1 MDSTRH
7 LCYTRVMD
15 AIYLDYNATTPL
27 DPAVSEALRPY
38 LAPGLAGRFGNPSSA
53 HERGHAAHEALAE
66 ARSQV
71 AQLLGCAPPEVVF
84 TASGSEADNL
94 AIKGVAATHAVGHII
109 TSVVEHPA
117 VLNTCRSL
125 ERRGWRVTYLPVGGD
140 GRVDPAAVERAL
152 CDETALVSIMHAN
165 NETGAL
171 QPIAEIAALAHRRGA
186 LMHSDTAQ
194 SVGKVDTQV
203 TALGVD
209 LLTVAGHKLYAPK
222 GVGALYVRQGVAL
235 EPLVHGAGQEGGRR
249 AGTENVPYIVALGTA
264 CRVAAETMAV
274 YAPRLQELRDRLQA
288 RLEAAVPGLALN
300 GPAVERLPN
309 TLNVSFPGVDG
320 EALLAATPAVAA
332 STGSACH
339 SGCNE
344 PSAVLT
350 AMGLGRE
357 RALGALRLSLGKF
370 TLEEDV
376 ERAAAAL
383 AASWRRLA

>member
-209 LLTVAGHKLYAPK
+209 LCKI
-222 GVGALYVRQGVAL
+222 
-235 EPLVHGAGQEGGRR
+235 GR
-249 AGTENVPYIVALGTA
+249 
-264 CRVAAETMAV
+264 
-274 YAPRLQELRDRLQA
+274 
-288 RLEAAVPGLALN
+288 
-300 GPAVERLPN
+300 
-309 TLNVSFPGVDG
+309 
-320 EALLAATPAVAA
+320 A
-332 STGSACH
+332 SC
-339 SGCNE
+339 
-344 PSAVLT
+344 
-350 AMGLGRE
+350 RE
-357 RALGALRLSLGKF
+357 R
-370 TLEEDV
+370 V
-376 ERAAAAL
+376 
-383 AASWRRLA
+383 